1 MHCSLWNMI
10 YSGWSNGEDHRYPLK
25 LFTACQDFLSQEC
38 EGWYIARKELALR
51 NNLSRA
57 EALQDP
63 GGICGQELIGLSTEI
78 FPKKPSGVSPLRLG
92 KQRMLSL
99 LQTPFTLTLQLC
111 APSMLIA
118 GTDHYPPKVTLSRGR
133 TKLPRNQRSSPLWK
147 YMTLSPHES
156 KVLCEEPHGQN
167 SCQQR
172 NLQRSRSEVQGW
184 WETEIKS
191 EEQYKTGKSKRFP
204 RNFSFKLIL
213 FPSLK

>member
-92 KQRMLSL
+92 KQKDVVASANTLHSHSPAMRAFHADCRNWSL
-99 LQTPFTLTLQLC
+99 
-111 APSMLIA
+111 
-118 GTDHYPPKVTLSRGR
+118 PPKSNTVQGKNKITKKSKIKSFVKVYDTITPWKQGTVWRTPW
-133 TKLPRNQRSSPLWK
+133 TKLLSTKKSS
-147 YMTLSPHES
+147 
-156 KVLCEEPHGQN
+156 
-167 SCQQR
+167 
-172 NLQRSRSEVQGW
+172 
-184 WETEIKS
+184 EIQIWS
-191 EEQYKTGKSKRFP
+191 ARLVG
-204 RNFSFKLIL
+204 NWD
-213 FPSLK
+213 

>member
-25 LFTACQDFLSQEC
+25 LFTPCQDFLSQEC

-118 GTDHYPPKVTLSRGR
+118 GIDHYPPKVTAVQGKNKITKKSKIKSFVKVYDTITPWKQGTVWRAPW
-133 TKLPRNQRSSPLWK
+133 TKLLSTKKSS
-147 YMTLSPHES
+147 
-156 KVLCEEPHGQN
+156 
-167 SCQQR
+167 
-172 NLQRSRSEVQGW
+172 
-184 WETEIKS
+184 EIQIWS
-191 EEQYKTGKSKRFP
+191 ARLVG
-204 RNFSFKLIL
+204 NWD
-213 FPSLK
+213 